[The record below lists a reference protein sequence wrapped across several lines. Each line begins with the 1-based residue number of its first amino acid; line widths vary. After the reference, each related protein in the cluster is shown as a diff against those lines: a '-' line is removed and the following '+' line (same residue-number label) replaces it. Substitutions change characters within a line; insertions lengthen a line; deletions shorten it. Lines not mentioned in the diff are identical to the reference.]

1 MKKLA
6 IAAIAVFLCM
16 TAQAEIRLGG
26 LFSSTG
32 PTSFLGMPEKQ
43 TLEMLVDEV
52 NKAGGIKGEKIELF
66 IYDTQGDENAAI
78 NAFKKLA
85 TKDNVVAVL
94 GPSRTG
100 SALAIKGLAEK
111 YKLPMISCAASLD
124 IVTPVSKYIYKTPQS
139 DTQVAEKLLEYLV
152 SKSKKNIAIIT
163 EQSGYGSTGRDAILE
178 YAKKYPVHIIADEK
192 FRDKDKDMTSQLANI
207 KAKKPDATIC
217 WAAGTAPAI
226 IARNAQQLGMKDLY
240 MTQGVAS
247 GKFIELAGD
256 AANGIKLTSGR
267 IVVADK
273 LPNNDKFKKTLMK
286 YKTDFESQ
294 FKAPVSAFGGHAYDA
309 FMLFKAAYEKGG
321 NSREKIAEELQKVRG
336 LIGIA
341 GEFNM
346 TPADH
351 TGLSKDSFVVVEIK
365 NGEFVLAD

>member
-6 IAAIAVFLCM
+6 FIAIVMLACA
-16 TAQAEIRLGG
+16 AAHAEIRLGG

-43 TLEMLVDEV
+43 TLEMLVEEV
-52 NKAGGIKGEKIELF
+52 NKNGGLKGQKIELF
-66 IYDTQGDENAAI
+66 IYDTQGDENVTI
-78 NAFKKLA
+78 NSFKKLA
-85 TKDNVVAVL
+85 TKDNVVAVI

-100 SALAIKGLAEK
+100 SALAIKALAEK
-111 YKLPMISCAASLD
+111 YQIPLISCAASLD
-124 IVTPVSKYIYKTPQS
+124 IVTPVSKYVYKTPQS

-152 SKSKKNIAIIT
+152 SKGKKNIAIIT
-163 EQSGYGSTGRDAILE
+163 EQSGYGSTGRDAVLE
-178 YAKKYPVHIIADEK
+178 YAKKYPVNIIADEK

-207 KAKKPDATIC
+207 KAKNPDATIC

-226 IARNAQQLGMKDLY
+226 IARNAQALGMKDIY

-247 GKFIELAGD
+247 AKFIELAGD

-273 LPNNDKFKKTLMK
+273 LSNKDKFKKTLMK
-286 YKTDFESQ
+286 YKTDFESN

-309 FMLFKAAYEKGG
+309 FMLFKAAYLKAG
-321 NSREKIAEELQKVRG
+321 NNSEKIAEELQKVKG

-346 TPADH
+346 SPTDH
-351 TGLSKDSFVVVEIK
+351 TGLTKDSFVVVEIK